1 MQEDS
6 RIIEARH
13 AFGLLFIVVSISV
26 ILGSIL
32 SEVAFANSSPLYL
45 YIPIWLVSFSIPC
58 VAIFGKIRRVIR
70 AIRGRMKGS
79 VMWPTDAKAI
89 NGICWAA
96 PFATIPIMPHSYQ
109 FLILLGIGLGNFST
123 YVIVKKYN
131 REDNREQLIV
141 GLISLASIPVVMS
154 IDATVLAARH
164 DIAVMF
170 SRILISI
177 AYGAGGIYAL
187 KE

>member
-1 MQEDS
+1 MPEDS
-6 RIIEARH
+6 RIIEVRH
-13 AFGLLFIVVSISV
+13 GFGLLFMGVSISV

-32 SEVAFANSSPLYL
+32 SEIAFVNSAPLY
-45 YIPIWLVSFSIPC
+45 YHIPIWLASFSLPC
-58 VAIFGKIRRVIR
+58 GAIFGKFPKVIS
-70 AIRGRMKGS
+70 AIQGRMKGS
-79 VMWPTDAKAI
+79 VMWPVKTKAI
-89 NGICWAA
+89 DGICWAA

-123 YVIVKKYN
+123 YIIIKKYN

-141 GLISLASIPVVMS
+141 GLISLTSIPVAMS
-154 IDATVLAARH
+154 IDITVLAARH
-164 DIAVMF
+164 DIAVML

-187 KE
+187 KH